1 MRNPNMLILDEPTN
15 DLDIM
20 TLNVLEEY
28 LQEFGGSLIIVSH
41 DRYFLDKCVDH
52 LFVFEGDGRIKDFVG
67 QYSEYREYVKEREES
82 ERQAQRAIAQP
93 KVQQQRT
100 HDNTKRKLS
109 FKEQRELEE
118 LERDLAALADER
130 ATLEAELNAGTADY
144 SRLSEISS
152 RIEQIISIV
161 DDKEMRWL
169 ELNE

>member
-1 MRNPNMLILDEPTN
+1 
-15 DLDIM
+15 M
-20 TLNVLEEY
+20 TLNVLEVY

-93 KVQQQRT
+93 KAQQQRT